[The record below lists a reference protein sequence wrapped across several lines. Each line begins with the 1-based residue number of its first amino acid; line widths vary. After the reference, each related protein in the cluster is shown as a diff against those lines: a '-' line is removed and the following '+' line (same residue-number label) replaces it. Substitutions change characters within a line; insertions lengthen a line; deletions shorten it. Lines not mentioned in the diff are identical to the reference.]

1 MLLNS
6 HLRPV
11 FIYTISNALYLFQ
24 VALARGALMTDGIPV
39 ILEGNSDL
47 HLAPSE
53 HLHI

>member
-11 FIYTISNALYLFQ
+11 FIYTLSDALNLFQ
-24 VALARGALMTDGIPV
+24 VALARGALVTDGIPV
-39 ILEGNSDL
+39 ILECNPDL